1 LLGGIKY
8 INYIYSII
16 KNNNKMK
23 KIKLESKLIM
33 LNYSAD
39 VQVGHLSATLIAQVT
54 LSDKHNNIDVDFSDI
69 ENIKF
74 NDIEI
79 KGYENWSKFKR
90 MNLEYGLDYD
100 KTLHEKFDEIFA
112 KEAISEF
119 KEVILYKGLVGKI

>member
-1 LLGGIKY
+1 
-8 INYIYSII
+8 
-16 KNNNKMK
+16 MK

-54 LSDKHNNIDVDFSDI
+54 LSDKHNDIDVDFIDI